1 MTKNKRPRQIFLIEA
16 IQTFRMRYLVET
28 EEAGWAED
36 SHTMEECEEWQ
47 QKFLGEQIITTRAI
61 TREEAEQMHADD
73 NVKFKGDLQI
83 SEGSPWLPLDRFI
96 MRPE

>member
-1 MTKNKRPRQIFLIEA
+1 MTMTTQKRPRQIFLIEA
-16 IQTFRMRYLVET
+16 IQTFRMRYLIET

-36 SHTMEECEEWQ
+36 THTMDECEEWQ

-73 NVKFKGDLQI
+73 DLAV
-83 SEGSPWLPLDRFI
+83 SSDGSPWLPLDQFI
-96 MRPE
+96 MRPK

>member
-1 MTKNKRPRQIFLIEA
+1 MTKNNRPRHIFLIES

-36 SHTMEECEEWQ
+36 THTMEECEEWQ

-61 TREEAEQMHADD
+61 TRKEAEQMHADD
-73 NVKFKGDLQI
+73 ALAVSSD
-83 SEGSPWLPLDRFI
+83 GSPWLPLDQFI
-96 MRPE
+96 MRPK